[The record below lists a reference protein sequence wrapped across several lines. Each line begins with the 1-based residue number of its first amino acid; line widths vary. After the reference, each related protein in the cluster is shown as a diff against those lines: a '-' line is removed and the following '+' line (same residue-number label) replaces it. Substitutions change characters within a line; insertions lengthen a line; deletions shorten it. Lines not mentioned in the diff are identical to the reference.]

1 MKALTCTLILA
12 ASAALGADLTIYN
25 QNFAV
30 VRDTVPLDL
39 KAGVNEVRFAGV
51 TAQVEADSVILRDP
65 AGKSSWQILEQ
76 SYRNDPVTEALLLSL
91 FEGQSLDFVR
101 HEPQKPDVVVKGKIV
116 RSGYIRSDM
125 DADLRPG
132 IRGMQLNTQPI
143 IEVDGK
149 MIFEL
154 PGRPQFPAL
163 GADTVLK
170 PTLTW
175 KLNAP
180 AAAKLG
186 AELAYVTN
194 GFTWEASYNVMQQEK
209 GGQIDLVGWVTMKNE
224 SGSTFTDA
232 RIKLM
237 AGDVNKVD
245 PNGTAGNRSRRMEI
259 SANAIDALLADK
271 PTVTEKTFDEFHL
284 YTVANPTTLRDGE
297 TKQVEFVRTEGVKAE
312 RLYIYDGATIEG
324 WHAGSS
330 AGEDPDYG
338 SQSNKKIAVFREFKN
353 SEANK
358 LGIPLPKGKVR
369 FYTQD
374 AADASLQFVGEN
386 EVKHTPKDELVRL
399 YVGNS
404 FDLVG
409 ERRRTDFK
417 VNKSNH
423 RAEESFEI
431 KVRNR
436 KKEPAEV
443 RVVEHLYRWTNWE
456 ITAKSQ
462 DFEKKDVQTIE
473 FRVPLK
479 PDEEKT
485 ITYKVKYTW

>member
-1 MKALTCTLILA
+1 MKIPACILALA

-39 KAGVNEVRFAGV
+39 KAGVNEARFAGV

-76 SYRNDPVTEALLLSL
+76 SYRNDPVSEPLLLSI
-91 FEGQSLDFVR
+91 FEGQWIDFLR
-101 HEPQKPDVVVKGKIV
+101 HEQQKPDAIVKGKIV
-116 RSGYIRSDM
+116 RSGYVPGEEFNGRSM
-125 DADLRPG
+125 
-132 IRGMQLNTQPI
+132 QPI

-149 MIFEL
+149 LIFEM

-180 AAAKLG
+180 AAVKLD
-186 AELAYVTN
+186 AELAYVTE
-194 GFTWEASYNVMQQEK
+194 GFTWEASYNVLQPEK
-209 GGQIDLVGWVTMKNE
+209 GEQIDLVGWVTMKNE

-237 AGDVNKVD
+237 AGDVNKVVPARNRYRKLAISD
-245 PNGTAGNRSRRMEI
+245 NAVDALLVGTAG
-259 SANAIDALLADK
+259 
-271 PTVTEKTFDEFHL
+271 PPVTEKTFDEFHL
-284 YTVANPTTLRDGE
+284 YTVANPTTLRDKE
-297 TKQVEFVRTEGVKAE
+297 TKQVEFVRAAGVKAE
-312 RLYIYDGATIEG
+312 RLYIYNGAKLDD
-324 WHAGSS
+324 WHAGMS
-330 AGEDPDYG
+330 AGDDADFGIE
-338 SQSNKKIAVFREFKN
+338 SNKKVAVYREFKN

-386 EVKHTPKDELVRL
+386 EVGHTPKDELVRL
-399 YVGNS
+399 YIGNS

-409 ERRRTDFK
+409 ERKRTDFK
-417 VNKSNH
+417 VNKANH

-456 ITAKSQ
+456 IAAKSQ
-462 DFEKKDVQTIE
+462 DFEKKDAQTIE

-485 ITYKVKYTW
+485 ITYKVKYNW